1 MDREINQ
8 YKIVVPLLVQHVLQH
23 VLHQLK
29 AQQFYAIFFPD
40 TNVFVISEVEF

>member
-29 AQQFYAIFFPD
+29 AQQFYAIFVLILMSSLYPK
-40 TNVFVISEVEF
+40 

>member
-8 YKIVVPLLVQHVLQH
+8 YKIVVPLVQH

-29 AQQFYAIFFPD
+29 AQQFFAIFVLILMSSLYPK
-40 TNVFVISEVEF
+40 

>member
-8 YKIVVPLLVQHVLQH
+8 YKIVVPLFVWN

-29 AQQFYAIFFPD
+29 AQQSYTIFGL
-40 TNVFVISEVEF
+40 ILMSSLYWK